1 MGRGQGLGT
10 ERWVPTRGDI
20 ENILCETSTKSWARP
35 GKPEVE
41 LKERRNG
48 SLGSLGD
55 LSVLAFPSEVV
66 ADETP
71 AVQAVLRADTKRLK
85 LLEEER
91 RLQRQLE
98 QGDDT
103 AAERLEKVEEMA
115 QGTWAETW
123 EFLEPLDMCPLLP
136 PPGI

>member
-1 MGRGQGLGT
+1 MEVLVLRA
-10 ERWVPTRGDI
+10 
-20 ENILCETSTKSWARP
+20 TSLFSP
-35 GKPEVE
+35 DSP
-41 LKERRNG
+41 
-48 SLGSLGD
+48 
-55 LSVLAFPSEVV
+55 EVV

-91 RLQRQLE
+91 RLQGQLE

-115 QGTWAETW
+115 QETW
-123 EFLEPLDMCPLLP
+123 VKSWGFLEPLEMCPLLP